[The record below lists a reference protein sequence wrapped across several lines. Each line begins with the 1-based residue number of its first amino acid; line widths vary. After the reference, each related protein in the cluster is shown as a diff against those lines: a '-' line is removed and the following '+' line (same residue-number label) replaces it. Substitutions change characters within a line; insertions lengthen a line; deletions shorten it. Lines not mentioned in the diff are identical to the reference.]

1 MEKSVRIEFIMMT
14 IAEEREITAVEEE
27 FDAYVQQ
34 MVSSS
39 GYESAEAMYS
49 MYGYGDTA
57 YGEAIFRRF
66 YLCDRALDAVKETA
80 VVTVEEAPEEAA
92 DGTETETADGTETE
106 TADGTEREAG
116 TEAVNGTETAD
127 ET

>member
-1 MEKSVRIEFIMMT
+1 MEKKKITYLNLARIHDEIRAELDAAYARVMDREWFIQG
-14 IAEEREITAVEEE
+14 EECRRFEEE

-80 VVTVEEAPEEAA
+80 VVTVAEAPEEAA
-92 DGTETETADGTETE
+92 NG
-106 TADGTEREAG
+106 ERG
-116 TEAVNGTETAD
+116 
-127 ET
+127 